1 MKSEEDLPLNAW
13 LVMIWGNE
21 YASREY
27 FRA

>member
-21 YASREY
+21 YASGEY